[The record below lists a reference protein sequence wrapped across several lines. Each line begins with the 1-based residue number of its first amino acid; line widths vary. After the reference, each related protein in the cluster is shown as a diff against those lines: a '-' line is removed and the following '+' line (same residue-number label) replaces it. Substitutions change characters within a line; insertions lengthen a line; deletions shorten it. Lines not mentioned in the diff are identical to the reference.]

1 MFGWREGTS
10 NVEAAELLAHVAAS
24 GDRVAVHL
32 RLAAETTGI
41 RLLGGLASVQLET
54 QTADVDGARAAKA
67 VGHAVEAV
75 DDAAQRR
82 AGRQLVHIDVSRLSH
97 GKRFR
102 RRIEAEKGEER
113 AGQHSLL
120 KGSDEVK

>member
-10 NVEAAELLAHVAAS
+10 NVEAAELLAHVAAC

-32 RLAAETTGI
+32 CLAAETTGI
-41 RLLGGLASVQLET
+41 RLLGGLARVQLET

-67 VGHAVEAV
+67 VGHAVEAI

-82 AGRQLVHIDVSRLSH
+82 AGRQLIHIDVSRLSH
-97 GKRFR
+97 GERFR
-102 RRIEAEKGEER
+102 RRIRGRER
-113 AGQHSLL
+113 
-120 KGSDEVK
+120 